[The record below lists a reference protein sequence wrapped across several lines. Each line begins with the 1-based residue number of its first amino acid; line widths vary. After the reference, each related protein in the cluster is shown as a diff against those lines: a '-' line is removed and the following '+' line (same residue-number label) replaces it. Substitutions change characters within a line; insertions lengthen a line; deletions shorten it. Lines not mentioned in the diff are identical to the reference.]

1 MLPLWVLGS
10 VSAVLFWL
18 VEATWKS
25 FQYTLAARITE
36 IEKYFA
42 GETKHEIFPLQA
54 YRSWFK
60 EWNKVNPISRIW
72 ESTALFIVYIPYLV
86 IFVGGILLICL
97 HLFFWPFWSR

>member
-54 YRSWFK
+54 YRSRFR
-60 EWNKVNPISRIW
+60 EWNRVNPLSRI
-72 ESTALFIVYIPYLV
+72 ERAL
-86 IFVGGILLICL
+86 
-97 HLFFWPFWSR
+97 PFSSFTFPTS